1 MKDDSVDKNFSLWHN
16 IDNGTIRIF
25 IKGENTMK
33 RIVSLVLACVLLLGC
48 VFSLASCATMLMG
61 TYTNETLKTTYEFS
75 GNKVTKKTPSLLGGT
90 TVYEGTYEIK
100 EDAENEGKYTIT
112 FTWGEDA
119 DKEEDG
125 GVALPFSQGEKD
137 GTKYIEILG
146 IKYTK
151 Q

>member
-1 MKDDSVDKNFSLWHN
+1 
-16 IDNGTIRIF
+16 
-25 IKGENTMK
+25 MK

-48 VFSLASCATMLMG
+48 VFSLASCATMVMG
-61 TYTNETLKTTYEFS
+61 TYKNDTLKTTYEFS
-75 GNKVTKKTPSLLGGT
+75 FNKVTKKTEVFGKT
-90 TVYEGTYEIK
+90 IMDEGTYKIA
-100 EDAENEGKYTIT
+100 EDPENEGKYTIT
-112 FTWGEDA
+112 FTWGEQT
-119 DKEEDG
+119 EESEDD

>member
-1 MKDDSVDKNFSLWHN
+1 MKKVISM
-16 IDNGTIRIF
+16 T
-25 IKGENTMK
+25 
-33 RIVSLVLACVLLLGC
+33 LVCVLLLGC
-48 VFSLASCATMLMG
+48 VFALASCGKTISG
-61 TYTNETLKTTYEFS
+61 TYELALSEDNKTTYEFS